1 MADTYQPLLGKI
13 ALVTGAGGGIGKATV
28 LKLAEAGADILMC
41 DKKTDDLPGLAGE
54 VVKKGRKAVWTGT
67 DMGVMDDVNRLVE
80 KAKAD
85 YGKIDILV
93 NCVAVSPF
101 FGPVLQADERLWD
114 KIMSVNLK
122 GPFFLSLGIAKLMIG
137 QNLPCNIINLA
148 SAGGMR
154 PDPMLA
160 VYAIGKAGMI
170 HMTRMLATEL
180 GPHKIRCN
188 SISPSFIRTRFSKPI
203 WGFPEILDWAVKQIP
218 LGRIGEPEEIASVVL
233 FLASDASSYVNSE
246 NIVVTGGM
254 YAG

>member
-1 MADTYQPLLGKI
+1 MADASQPLLGKV
-13 ALVTGAGGGIGKATV
+13 ALVTGAGGGIGKAIV
-28 LKLAEAGADILMC
+28 LKLAKAGADILMC
-41 DKKTDDLPGLAGE
+41 DKKTDDLPGLAAE
-54 VVKKGRKAVWTGT
+54 IEKQGRKCVWIGI
-67 DMGVMDDVNRLVE
+67 DMGVIDDVNKLVE
-80 KAKAD
+80 KAKSD
-85 YGKIDILV
+85 FDKMDILV
-93 NCVAVSPF
+93 NCAAVSPF
-101 FGPVLQADERLWD
+101 FGPLMQADEKLWD

-122 GPFFLSLGIAKLMIG
+122 GPFFLSQGIARLMIEKG
-137 QNLPCNIINLA
+137 LPCNIINIA

-160 VYAIGKAGMI
+160 IYAISKAGVI

-180 GPHKIRCN
+180 GPNKIRCN

-203 WGFPEILDWAVKQIP
+203 WGFPDILDWAVKQIP
-218 LGRIGEPEEIASVVL
+218 LGRIGEPEEVAEVVL

>member
-1 MADTYQPLLGKI
+1 MADVAQPLLGKV
-13 ALVTGAGGGIGKATV
+13 ALVTGAGGGIGKAVV
-28 LKLAEAGADILMC
+28 LRLAKAGADILMC
-41 DKKTDDLPGLAGE
+41 DKKTDDLPGLADE
-54 VVKKGRKAVWTGT
+54 ITKLGRKCVWTGT
-67 DMGVMDDVNRLVE
+67 DMGVMEDVSKLVD
-80 KAKAD
+80 KAKTD
-85 YGKIDILV
+85 FGKMDILV
-93 NCVAVSPF
+93 NCAAVSPF
-101 FGPVLQADERLWD
+101 FGPLLQADEKLWD

-122 GPFFLSLGIAKLMIG
+122 GPFFLSQGIAKLMIEKG
-137 QNLPCNIINLA
+137 LPCNIINIA

-160 VYAIGKAGMI
+160 IYAIGKAGMI

-180 GPHKIRCN
+180 GPNKIRCN
-188 SISPSFIRTRFSKPI
+188 SVSPSFIRTRFSKPI

-218 LGRIGEPEEIASVVL
+218 LGRIGEPEEVAEVVL

>member
-1 MADTYQPLLGKI
+1 MANSYQPLLGKS

-41 DKKTDDLPGLAGE
+41 DKKTDSLQGLADE
-54 VVKKGRKAVWTGT
+54 VKSKGRKAVWAGT
-67 DMGVMDDVNRLVE
+67 DMGVMEDVNRLVE

-85 YGKIDILV
+85 FGVVDILV
-93 NCVAVSPF
+93 NCAAVSPF
-101 FGPVLQADERLWD
+101 FGPMLQHDEKLWD

-122 GPFFLSLGIAKLMIG
+122 GPYFLSLGIAKLSID
-137 QNLPCNIINLA
+137 NKKPCNIINVA

-160 VYAIGKAGMI
+160 IYAVSKAGMI
-170 HMTRMLATEL
+170 HMTRMMATEL
-180 GPHKIRCN
+180 GPFGIRCN
-188 SISPSFIRTRFSKPI
+188 SISPSFIRTRFSQPI
-203 WGFPEILDWAVKQIP
+203 WGVPEILDMAVKQIP
-218 LGRIGEPEEIASVVL
+218 LGRIGEPDEVAKVVV
-233 FLASDASSYVNSE
+233 FLASDESSYVNCE

>member
-1 MADTYQPLLGKI
+1 MADKHQPLSGKV

-41 DKKTDDLPGLAGE
+41 QKKPESLQGLADE
-54 VVKKGRKAVWTGT
+54 VKKKGRKAVWTGT
-67 DMGVMDDVNRLVE
+67 DLGVMEDINKLIE
-80 KAKAD
+80 KAKVD
-85 YGKIDILV
+85 FGVIDVLV
-93 NCVAVSPF
+93 NCAAVSPF

-122 GPFFLSLGIAKLMIG
+122 GPFFLSLGIAKLMIENKKPG
-137 QNLPCNIINLA
+137 NIINIA
-148 SAGGMR
+148 SVGGMR

-160 VYAIGKAGMI
+160 IYAISKAGMI

-180 GPHKIRCN
+180 GSYGIRCN
-188 SISPSFIRTRFSKPI
+188 SISPSFIRTRFSQPI
-203 WGFPEILDWAVKQIP
+203 WGIPEILDMVLKQIP
-218 LGRIGEPEEIASVVL
+218 LGRIGEPDEVAKVVV
-233 FLASDASSYVNSE
+233 FLASDDSSYVNCE

>member
-1 MADTYQPLLGKI
+1 MAEAGKPLLGKT

-41 DKKTDDLPGLAGE
+41 DKKTDSLEELSGE
-54 VVKKGRKAVWTGT
+54 VRKLGRKAVWTAT
-67 DMGVMDDVNRLVE
+67 DMGVMDDVNKLVE

-85 YGKIDILV
+85 FGNIDILV
-93 NCVAVSPF
+93 NGAAVSPF
-101 FGPVLQADERLWD
+101 FGPLLQHEEKLWD
-114 KIMSVNLK
+114 KIMAVNLK
-122 GPFFLSLGIAKLMIG
+122 GPYFLALGIAKLMIENKKPG
-137 QNLPCNIINLA
+137 NIINIA

-160 VYAIGKAGMI
+160 IYAISKAGMI

-180 GPHKIRCN
+180 GSYGIRCN
-188 SISPSFIRTRFSKPI
+188 SLAPSFIRTRFSQPI
-203 WGFPEILDWAVKQIP
+203 WGFPEILDMAVKQIP
-218 LGRIGEPEEIASVVL
+218 LGRIGEPDEVAKVVV
-233 FLASDASSYVNSE
+233 FLASDDSSYIDGE